1 MQTYLRTLLSR
12 TLLTYWDLIKIMVP
26 VMVLVK
32 IAKDLGAIEY
42 ITPILQPVMQIMGLP
57 PEAGIVWAAT
67 MLTNIY
73 GGFGALPVLAGLEMS
88 VAQISILCSAMLFA
102 HSLPVEQAVVKKAG
116 ASFWFTTAL
125 RIGAAI
131 VYGMLISWICHLTGF
146 LSEAA
151 DVASF
156 KQFARETTTYL
167 DWLQS
172 SAISLLTILV
182 VIFVLYILLDLLDK
196 TGITKILLKLMA
208 PLLRF
213 SGLNDQTTPITTVG
227 VLLGLSYGSGLII
240 QAVREGNIE
249 RRAIFLSLCWLCLSH
264 ALIEDTALMLALG
277 GNIWILLVGRIVVT
291 LLVIKLIAY
300 VIYSPAW
307 EKHML
312 AKDNL

>member
-1 MQTYLRTLLSR
+1 MAAYFRTLLTR
-12 TLLTYWDLIKIMVP
+12 TWLTYWDLIKVMVP

-42 ITPILQPVMQIMGLP
+42 ISPLLQPVMKIMGLP
-57 PEAGIVWAAT
+57 AEAGIVWAAT

-88 VAQISILCSAMLFA
+88 VAQVSILCTAMLFA

-116 ASFWFTTAL
+116 ASFLFTTSL
-125 RIGAAI
+125 RIGAGI
-131 VYGMLISWICHLTGF
+131 FYGVVVSWICHLTGF
-146 LSEAA
+146 LSEPA

-156 KQFARETTTYL
+156 KQFAHESTGYL

-172 SAISLLTILV
+172 SAVSLLTILV
-182 VIFVLYILLDLLDK
+182 VIFVLYVFLDVLEK
-196 TGITKILLKLMA
+196 TGITKFLIKLMA
-208 PLLRF
+208 PLLKF
-213 SGLNDQTTPITTVG
+213 SGLNEQTTPITTVG

-249 RRAIFLSLCWLCLSH
+249 RRAIFLSLCWLCMSH

-277 GNIWILLVGRIVVT
+277 GNIWIVLVGRVVLTLIVIR
-291 LLVIKLIAY
+291 LLAMLL
-300 VIYSPAW
+300 YSPMW
-307 EKHML
+307 ERRM
-312 AKDNL
+312 AIRGE

>member
-1 MQTYLRTLLSR
+1 MKTYLPALISR
-12 TLLTYWDLIKIMVP
+12 TWLTYWDLIKVMVP

-32 IAKDLGAIEY
+32 IAKDLGAIDY
-42 ITPILQPVMQIMGLP
+42 ISPILQPVMQVMGLP
-57 PEAGIVWAAT
+57 AEAGIVWAAT

-88 VAQISILCSAMLFA
+88 VAQVSILCTAMLFA

-116 ASFWFTTAL
+116 ASFWFTTSL
-125 RIGAAI
+125 RIGAA
-131 VYGMLISWICHLTGF
+131 VFYGVVVSWICHLTGF

-156 KQFARETTTYL
+156 KQFAQESTTYL

-172 SAISLLTILV
+172 SAISLFTILV
-182 VIFVLYILLDLLDK
+182 VIFVLYIFLDVLEK

-208 PLLRF
+208 PLLNF
-213 SGLNDQTTPITTVG
+213 SGLNEQTTPITTVG

-249 RRAIFLSLCWLCLSH
+249 RRAIFLSLCWLCMSH

-277 GNIWILLVGRIVVT
+277 GNIWIVLVGRVVLT
-291 LLVIKLIAY
+291 ILVVRLLALVL
-300 VIYSPAW
+300 YSPAW
-307 EKHML
+307 ERRMVARGKG
-312 AKDNL
+312 